1 MNQVHPEKIKV
12 LFFISSLEG
21 GGAERIM
28 VDILRYID
36 KDRIEPILLLLYSYE
51 NSPYK
56 EFLPEDVKVVVVK
69 RKSDNALEKLKQ
81 LLTFMKVVR
90 KQKPRVILSMLTHNN
105 IMAILAGMLYKINV
119 IACEHNTLS
128 EIIKIKEGR
137 QILLLP
143 VRLLVKTLYRFAY
156 RIVTVSEDIGLDL
169 IEKFNISDKKIKT
182 IYNPI
187 DFERINSISADPV
200 NHSFFKDNIPII
212 IAIGRL
218 TQQKG
223 FDVLIKAFSRI
234 VKKVDARLI
243 ILGEGSERGMLERLI
258 DTLGLTEKVSLL
270 GFQKNPYP
278 FLSKADIF
286 VLSSRYEGLPMVIL
300 EAVAC
305 GIPVIST
312 DCKSGPREILQD
324 GRCGILVPVGDEV
337 ALSEGILKLL
347 KDGALQEKLFK
358 LGKER
363 AKDFSVDKIIKQYES
378 VIYES
383 IS

>member
-1 MNQVHPEKIKV
+1 
-12 LFFISSLEG
+12 
-21 GGAERIM
+21 
-28 VDILRYID
+28 
-36 KDRIEPILLLLYSYE
+36 
-51 NSPYK
+51 
-56 EFLPEDVKVVVVK
+56 
-69 RKSDNALEKLKQ
+69 
-81 LLTFMKVVR
+81 MKVVR
-90 KQKPRVILSMLTHNN
+90 KQKPWVILSMLTHNN

-156 RIVTVSEDIGLDL
+156 RIVTVSEGIGLDL
-169 IEKFNISDKKIKT
+169 IEEFNISDKKIKT
-182 IYNPI
+182 IYNPVN
-187 DFERINSISADPV
+187 FERINSIGADPV

-243 ILGEGSERGMLERLI
+243 ILGEGSEKGMLERLI

-278 FLSKADIF
+278 FLSKAGVF

-300 EAVAC
+300 EAMAC
-305 GIPVIST
+305 GIPVISM

-324 GRCGILVPVGDEV
+324 GRCGTLIPVGDEV

-347 KDGALQEKLFK
+347 KDGALQEKLSK

-383 IS
+383 IVSQDTHG